1 MFYTF
6 LKNDIQSNM
15 KTAFFLLTA
24 CLPVMAIAQK
34 QIIIQ
39 GKVQGV
45 KEGSPV
51 FLNDANT
58 PTDTIAKGIAVKGSF
73 ELKGSLRESSLVFLN
88 FADTKKKA
96 LLFLDNAKVQVSGNI
111 ENVQKLNV
119 TGSTSHKDF
128 EAFQS
133 VFNPLFEQF
142 SSANMQMR
150 QKGPTDSLQQVS
162 QTAYARIQSQT
173 DTFIATRKTSPVSPF
188 LLLVTSQLSEDM
200 VTLEKRF
207 NTLDKTV
214 QGNFFGKTLQ
224 TMIADS
230 KVGAIG
236 SPAIDFTQ
244 GDTTGAPVSFSSF
257 KGKYVLIDFWASWC
271 GPCRNENPF
280 VVSAF
285 HKFKDKNFTI
295 LGVSLD
301 RPGQKA
307 NWIKAINDD
316 RLTWTHVSDLKYFS
330 NEVALKYRINSIPQ
344 NYLVDPNGIIIARN
358 LRGEALT
365 AKLCEVLGGCN

>member
-119 TGSTSHKDF
+119 TGSSSHKDF